1 MDRGGFLT
9 AEDREALSRF
19 PAQIDGDALRRYFTL
34 TPADFAAVVD
44 RRYGPAAKLVAGLQ
58 IGAVR
63 LLGFVPADLSNA
75 PGGVVRYVGKQVGA
89 SASDMAHYTTR
100 RWTRREHTRSGRTP
114 SRVPPYRAG

>member
-19 PAQIDGDALRRYFTL
+19 PAQIDVDALRRYFTL

-63 LLGFVPADLSNA
+63 LLGSDLAMPRKDTQSSVRCAARSPPA
-75 PGGVVRYVGKQVGA
+75 RI
-89 SASDMAHYTTR
+89 R
-100 RWTRREHTRSGRTP
+100 
-114 SRVPPYRAG
+114 